1 MKVGSDVMFSLLIKD
16 GTVVL
21 ESKPIRAD
29 VLAEEGKITK
39 IAKKITISADQVID
53 AQGEFVLPG
62 LVDAHAHID
71 DPSFTRR
78 EDFTSGTH
86 AAAAGGVTT
95 IVDMVL
101 KTPVDSPDAAKEKI
115 ERGVRQGIVDFS
127 LHAGMM
133 NSSNLGN
140 VEPLT
145 QIGIYSF
152 KAFMCAPYLIDK
164 TTLQALMETTAK
176 VNAITNVHAEDEELS
191 QQLTS
196 ELKRANRMDPIAH
209 NESKPNT
216 VEEKA
221 IRDAI
226 DIARAARS
234 KLHISHIST
243 AEGVRLVGAA
253 KRGKV
258 DVTTETCPH
267 YLSLTRADVLKFG
280 PYLKMNPPLRTEA
293 DLLALWRGLGNGTVD
308 MITSEHAPG
317 EADEKEIGWENI
329 WDAWG
334 GIPSIETMLPVVLSE
349 GVNKGRIKI
358 DKAAKVLAENPARR
372 FGLYPKKGHIA
383 IGADADFVVVDLSM
397 EKKVKAS
404 DLHYKVGW
412 TPYEGWIMKGWPT
425 ATIVR
430 GQVVAKEGQIL
441 AKEGQ
446 AQFVPMRMPRRAGR

>member
-1 MKVGSDVMFSLLIKD
+1 MSSLLIKD
-16 GTVVL
+16 GIVVL
-21 ESKPIRAD
+21 ESQSTRAD
-29 VLAEEGKITK
+29 ILAEDGKITR
-39 IAKKITISADQVID
+39 IAKKISKTADQVLD
-53 AQGEFVLPG
+53 VHGKFVLPG
-62 LVDAHAHID
+62 LVDAHAHIGD
-71 DPSFTRR
+71 TNFVQR
-78 EDFTSGTH
+78 EDFASGTQ

-101 KTPVDSPDAAKEKI
+101 KTPVDTPEAAREKI
-115 ERGVRQGIVDFS
+115 ARGVRQGIVDFS

-133 NSSNLGN
+133 KPSNLGS
-140 VEPLT
+140 VESLT

-164 TTLQALMETTAK
+164 VTLQALMETTAK
-176 VNAITNVHAEDEELS
+176 LKAITNVHAEDEELS
-191 QQLTS
+191 QQLTA

-209 NESKPNT
+209 NESKPNA

-221 IRDAI
+221 IRGAL

-234 KLHISHIST
+234 KLHISHMST
-243 AEGVRLVGAA
+243 AGGVRLVGAT
-253 KRGKV
+253 KRNKV
-258 DVTTETCPH
+258 DVTVETCPH
-267 YLSLTRADVLKFG
+267 YLSLTRADVLKLG
-280 PYLKMNPPLRTEA
+280 PYLKMNPPLKTEA
-293 DLLALWRGLGNGTVD
+293 DVLALWRGLANGTVD

-317 EADEKEIGWENI
+317 GADEKEIGWENI
-329 WDAWG
+329 WDAWS
-334 GIPSIETMLPVVLSE
+334 GIPSIETMLPIILSE
-349 GVNKGRIKI
+349 GVNKGRIKV
-358 DKAAKVLAENPARR
+358 DRAAKVLAENPARR

-383 IGADADFVVVDLSM
+383 VGADADFVVVDLSM

-430 GQVVAKEGQIL
+430 GQVVARDGQIL

-446 AQFVPMRMPRRAGR
+446 AQFVPMTMSRRAGK